1 MTVSMLVGTTF
12 AWFTDSVTSAGNKI
26 VAGNLDVELYMFDG
40 TSYVDISDET
50 RPIFGEGGLIDANEN
65 VSNLWE
71 PGKTQVVYLAIKN
84 AGSLALKYKVAL
96 NVTEITEKLNEVVTY
111 TITPDAKADEADKKV
126 TAWDGTNANKVALGE
141 QVVSGIAGEPYV
153 AMQPDSIHYFALSV
167 HMDEL
172 AGNEYM
178 KGSITFDLT
187 VLAAQVESEFD
198 SFGNDYDGGLG
209 DYVFGTEPGTI
220 KENAD
225 GSKVFYSDTTDRV
238 RLMALPE
245 NVGSTYAVP
254 LEVNDLGG
262 AIAGNKTIETLIIHP
277 GVTTAYKSL
286 ENNTTVKD
294 VVFEEGTTTLPNRL
308 FYRSA
313 VESVVI
319 PEGVTTVEDHA
330 FYSSNVKTVVF
341 PESVTSVGTHLFDS
355 SAGIETVIFK
365 GDVEI
370 QYYMFRA
377 CASLKTVIFEGE
389 NTTCAPGSGMAFSN
403 KQTGDASNITIYA
416 TSQATVD
423 SIKANTN
430 SITGISYE
438 VVDVVSDGFYMDV
451 DADVY
456 GRNRTY
462 YVASGEA
469 MAAFA
474 AWRESVPAYEY
485 SPYSAFGT
493 LLCDIDMTGVA
504 YTPFNCN
511 LTVFDGNGFT
521 ISNLNAGQGV
531 NGKSGL
537 VSYLGGGLIKNLTL
551 ENATVSGCQ
560 AGLFAG
566 QSEGGKIENCFIA
579 GKDNKVIWSQNTTS
593 SYDEQYSGIGAV
605 VGWSNGGS
613 FEVTVLDGAV
623 VALDENGMTTL
634 GTKVDSFIGGGA
646 ANGNASGIVN
656 NGIADTALVSAPAT
670 NEAFKDALASSDIVD
685 VTLPD
690 GTFTLPSPANRYEQ
704 KIINISGTKD
714 TVVDITLGSYME
726 KANITFEGV
735 TIKGGVGKAGGNGSD
750 YAALYSEN
758 VTYIDCYFDGGFRV
772 GRDGATFIG
781 CTFDLT
787 TTSSTGMEYVWTY
800 GNDVIFDDCIFNTS
814 GKAILVYK
822 DGGNEVSKV
831 TVKNCEFNADQGAK
845 AGAIANQNC
854 AAIEIDNRGC
864 GVDLVIEGNTID
876 SKFSGEWRIKDI
888 NSSAKIIVSGVE
900 YTTLALDGKVMER
913 DAYKNVTFAE

>member
-1 MTVSMLVGTTF
+1 MTKTKTTKRALLSAILALVMTVSMLVGTTF
-12 AWFTDSVTSAGNKI
+12 AWFTDSVTSSGNKI
-26 VAGNLDVELYMFDG
+26 VAGNLDVELHLYDG
-40 TSYVDISDET
+40 SKYVDISDAT
-50 RPIFGEGGLIDANEN
+50 QPIFGADGLAAAADG
-65 VSNLWE
+65 SSTLWE
-71 PGKTQVVYLAIKN
+71 PGKTQVAYLAIKN
-84 AGSLALKYKVAL
+84 DGSLALKYKVAL
-96 NVTEITEKLNEVVTY
+96 TVTSITKNLNDVVTY
-111 TITPDAKADEADKKV
+111 TITPDAKGDAPL
-126 TAWDGTNANKVALGE
+126 TAWDGTNAKKVVAGE
-141 QVVSGIAGEPYV
+141 QLVSGTDVDAYV
-153 AMQPDSIHYFALSV
+153 EMQPGDVHYFALSV

-172 AGNEYM
+172 AGNDYM
-178 KGSITFDLT
+178 DGEISFDLT
-187 VLAAQVESEFD
+187 VLATQLDSESD
-198 SFGNDYDGGLG
+198 SFGDDYDGGLD

-254 LEVNDLGG
+254 LEVNDLGR
-262 AIAGNKTIETLIIHP
+262 AIVGNKTIETLIIHP
-277 GVTTAYKSL
+277 GVTAASKSL
-286 ENNTTVKD
+286 ENNTTVKE

-319 PEGVTTVEDHA
+319 PEGVTTVENHA
-330 FYSSNVKTVVF
+330 FYASNVKTVVF
-341 PESVTSVGTHLFDS
+341 PESVTSVGTNLFDS

-370 QYYMFRA
+370 QHYMFRA

-403 KQTGDASNITIYA
+403 KQNGDASNITIYA

-430 SITGISYE
+430 SITDISYE

-462 YVASGEA
+462 FVASGEA

-493 LLCDIDMTGVA
+493 LLCDIDMTGVD

-521 ISNLNAGQGV
+521 ISNLNAGQGAS
-531 NGKSGL
+531 GKSGL

-566 QSEGGKIENCFIA
+566 QCEGGKIENCFIA

-593 SYDEQYSGIGAV
+593 SYVEQYSGIGAV

-613 FEVTVLDGAV
+613 FEVTSLDGAV

-646 ANGNASGIVN
+646 ANGNASGFVNDGAVCGAKFEAEVDTPDELEGALTDDSKEIVIN
-656 NGIADTALVSAPAT
+656 VTSDISLDIGTGTILGGKGTEKIIIKGATGNETVTFTSTYRSYLNSDATLYLENVKVTHLSNGSHWHDYCLLLNCDVVAKDVEFLMPVAVNSKKADFDNVTFNFDQSKVLYSMFIVAGSDVSIANSSITSQRGIKIADEDAADKNAVVNLTVSNTTFNTTKKSAILVGSA
-670 NEAFKDALASSDIVD
+670 
-685 VTLPD
+685 
-690 GTFTLPSPANRYEQ
+690 G
-704 KIINISGTKD
+704 G
-714 TVVDITLGSYME
+714 
-726 KANITFEGV
+726 ANITV
-735 TIKGGVGKAGGNGSD
+735 DNVDIASVAADSTNAVWVDAD
-750 YAALYSEN
+750 YPH
-758 VTYIDCYFDGGFRV
+758 TYDAV
-772 GRDGATFIG
+772 VVVGAT
-781 CTFDLT
+781 
-787 TTSSTGMEYVWTY
+787 
-800 GNDVIFDDCIFNTS
+800 
-814 GKAILVYK
+814 KAQ
-822 DGGNEVSKV
+822 E
-831 TVKNCEFNADQGAK
+831 E
-845 AGAIANQNC
+845 
-854 AAIEIDNRGC
+854 
-864 GVDLVIEGNTID
+864 
-876 SKFSGEWRIKDI
+876 
-888 NSSAKIIVSGVE
+888 
-900 YTTLALDGKVMER
+900 
-913 DAYKNVTFAE
+913 